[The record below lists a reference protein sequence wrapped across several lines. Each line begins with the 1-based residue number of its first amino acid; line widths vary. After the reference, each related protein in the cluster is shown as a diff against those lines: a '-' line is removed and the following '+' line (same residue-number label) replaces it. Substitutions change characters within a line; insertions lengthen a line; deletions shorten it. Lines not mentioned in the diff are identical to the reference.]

1 MKTVGI
7 VGGSGFIGSFVTQ
20 KFLREHYKVRVSATD
35 ISKQEKY
42 QHLRGL
48 ENAANLE
55 IVPVNVL
62 DKTSLQS
69 FVNGCDIVV
78 HCGTPFQL
86 ATEDAQRDMFDPT
99 VKGTEHFLEAA
110 GQAAGLTKVVFV
122 ASVAAYNTNFPMPV
136 PGRAP
141 EHVYT
146 DADAPFHSG
155 ESNPYAQAKYF
166 ADQAVRRYVES
177 HPSLSFEIVSV
188 NPTLVAGPA
197 LSARQD
203 STSQGFQFL
212 VKNRMAPD
220 DFFAMLWDTD
230 MEWAVVDVLDVADAV
245 YKAATTPGLH
255 GRSYLLSADSWKMSD
270 INRLLNNQSPVGA
283 PRVIYSPAAATR
295 DLGITFKSGS
305 VPFGRF
311 GAS

>member
-62 DKTSLQS
+62 DRASLQS
-69 FVNGCDIVV
+69 FINGCDIVV

-86 ATEDAQRDMFDPT
+86 ALEDVQRDMFEPT
-99 VKGTEHFLEAA
+99 VKGTEQFLEVA
-110 GQAAGLTKVVFV
+110 GQARGLSKVVFV
-122 ASVAAYNTNFPMPV
+122 GSVAAHNTNFPMGV
-136 PGRAP
+136 PDRAP
-141 EHVYT
+141 DHVYT
-146 DADAPFHSG
+146 EAEAPFHSS
-155 ESNPYAQAKYF
+155 ESIPYAQAKYF

-177 HPSLSFEIVSV
+177 HPELAFEIVTVS
-188 NPTLVAGPA
+188 PTLVVGPA

-203 STSQGFQFL
+203 STSQGFQF
-212 VKNRMAPD
+212 VAKNKMAPD

-245 YKAATTPGLH
+245 FKAATTPGVH
-255 GRSYLLSADSWKMSD
+255 GKSYLLSADSWKMSD
-270 INRLLNNQSPVGA
+270 LNRLLNDQSPAGA
-283 PRVIYSPAAATR
+283 PRVTYSAAAATS
-295 DLGITFKSGS
+295 DLGVTFQSGR
-305 VPFGRF
+305 VPLGRF
-311 GAS
+311 AKI